1 MKVNSKQKHASSRN
15 DSAGWQDL
23 DVKPNIEDLCIK
35 TAQIQKGTL
44 EFNKI
49 EFGRQTE
56 DEKAKFKKKRK
67 LSRDPFKALSKLEE
81 TKDRIKRL
89 EEQGKLHIA
98 ESIVNRRAWQAAL
111 LKSEGLK
118 VKDNIDLVRKSVK
131 RKLNQKEKSRKNWQQ
146 RIKAQ
151 EHAKETKQKKRREN
165 IKKKKDQKKQKQLK
179 KLVKKGR
186 YVKGV
191 I

>member
-118 VKDNIDLVRKSVK
+118 VMYNYVCKVRIYCWEEYLS
-131 RKLNQKEKSRKNWQQ
+131 RTKLSKYQKFNFSG
-146 RIKAQ
+146 I
-151 EHAKETKQKKRREN
+151 
-165 IKKKKDQKKQKQLK
+165 L
-179 KLVKKGR
+179 
-186 YVKGV
+186 
-191 I
+191 